1 MTTKVEPSGVLNAH
15 EVYTIRQFKARL
27 CISEKA
33 FRTLRLAGLP
43 VIRIGNRGYLS
54 GRQVIEFLEGLLTD
68 GRSDSSEGN

>member
-15 EVYTIRQFKARL
+15 ELYTIRQVKARL

-33 FRTLRLAGLP
+33 FRTLRQAGLP

-54 GRQVIEFLEGLLTD
+54 GRQVIEFFEGLLSHGRTD
-68 GRSDSSEGN
+68 SR